1 MGWGW
6 VGEPGGPTAE
16 KEPPTRRPDPQGGQ
30 ARIPM
35 TRAEGYSTR
44 ATGTKTCQLTTSH
57 GRHSA
62 SQSKKRGD
70 CPRQIHGGPGKVG
83 RWRGVPF
90 QHRVG
95 SRDGAG
101 RSRGWPDRP
110 TGPNPP
116 LFQRIR
122 GAYAGSGKV
131 GARPMPS
138 PNSPLPPPTPE
149 AYASRTGANRSSRQN
164 AYVHTCAGWGGGEG
178 KFFPCKSSLPR
189 LPLRRSEHCSVQSC
203 FPKETPRL

>member
-1 MGWGW
+1 MQDHDLGLRPLPPRGVGLGWGW

-44 ATGTKTCQLTTSH
+44 ATGTKACQTSTSH

-138 PNSPLPPPTPE
+138 PNSPLPPHPRGLCLEDRGEPKF
-149 AYASRTGANRSSRQN
+149 AAKCIC
-164 AYVHTCAGWGGGEG
+164 AYVRGVGWWGGEV
-178 KFFPCKSSLPR
+178 F
-189 LPLRRSEHCSVQSC
+189 SVQILPATS
-203 FPKETPRL
+203 PSAPV